1 MAPIGAAIR
10 VSGGLMKTGVR
21 ETREIGA
28 EVVQFFSGNP
38 RGWKAP
44 ALDVAD
50 ASAFRDYCGAEG
62 VAVYLHAPYLLNVG
76 SPDPA
81 VLANSVAALA
91 ECLRRAALIGAAGV
105 VLHAGSSITPDFRG
119 EALRRLPAVLG
130 PLLDA
135 APAGPRLLIEPTA
148 GGGAALASDSASTVE
163 YFAALDDERVGLCL
177 DTCHLHA
184 AGEDLSTAH
193 RLAKVLRELA
203 RDVGRLDL
211 VHVNDSH
218 DSRGSKRDRHAQL
231 GTGTLGA
238 APLAGLFSSP
248 VLRRVPVLVE
258 TENAVAGVELLKGL
272 RAAAKPARAAT
283 R

>member
-38 RGWKAP
+38 RGWRAP

-50 ASAFRDYCGAEG
+50 ASAFRDYCGAAG
-62 VAVYLHAPYLLNVG
+62 IAVFIHAPYLLNVG

-81 VLANSVAALA
+81 VLANTTAALA

-105 VLHAGSSITPDFRG
+105 VLHAGSSITPEFRA

-184 AGEDLSTAH
+184 AGEDLSTPF
-193 RLAKVLRELA
+193 RLGKVLRGLA
-203 RDVGRLDL
+203 VAVGRLDL
-211 VHVNDSH
+211 LHVNDSQ
-218 DSRGSKRDRHAQL
+218 DPRGSKRDRHASL
-231 GTGTLGA
+231 GTGFLGTG
-238 APLAGLFSSP
+238 PLPGLFGSP
-248 VLRRVPVLVE
+248 VLRKVPVLVE
-258 TENAVAGVELLKGL
+258 TPEAGAGVALLKEL
-272 RAAAKPARAAT
+272 RAARGAT

>member
-50 ASAFRDYCGAEG
+50 ASAFRDYCGEVG
-62 VAVYLHAPYLLNVG
+62 VSVYIHAPYLLNVG
-76 SPDPA
+76 SPDSV

-91 ECLRRAALIGAAGV
+91 ECLRRAAVVGALGV
-105 VLHAGSSITPDFRG
+105 ILHAGSSITPDFRD
-119 EALRRLPAVLG
+119 EALRRLPDVLG

-163 YFAALDDERVGLCL
+163 YFAALGDERVGLCL

-184 AGEDLSTAH
+184 AGENLSTPS
-193 RLAKVLRELA
+193 RLTKVLRELA

-211 VHVNDSH
+211 LHVNDSQ
-218 DSRGSKRDRHAQL
+218 DVRGSKRDRHASL
-231 GTGTLGA
+231 GTGVLGT
-238 APLAGLFSSP
+238 APLPGLFGSP
-248 VLRRVPVLVE
+248 VLRKVPMLVE
-258 TENAVAGVELLKGL
+258 TPEAGAGVGLLKEL
-272 RAAAKPARAAT
+272 RAARGAT